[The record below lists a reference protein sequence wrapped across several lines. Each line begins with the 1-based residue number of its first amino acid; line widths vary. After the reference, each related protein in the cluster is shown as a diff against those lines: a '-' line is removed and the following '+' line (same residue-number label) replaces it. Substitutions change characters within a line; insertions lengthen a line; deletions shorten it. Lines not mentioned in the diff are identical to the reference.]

1 MILMTTGQK
10 MKTEKPKLSPE
21 EQKNNFQLLAMKFQL
36 EFGEDA
42 VDITRMVS
50 QYVEQGWMEWYQA
63 VMMLKGV
70 FEPEC
75 DD

>member
-1 MILMTTGQK
+1 

-36 EFGEDA
+36 ELGEMGD
-42 VDITRMVS
+42 DIVRMVT
-50 QYVEQGWMEWYQA
+50 QYVEQGWMEWDQA
-63 VMMLKGV
+63 TMMLKDIL
-70 FEPEC
+70 EPGC